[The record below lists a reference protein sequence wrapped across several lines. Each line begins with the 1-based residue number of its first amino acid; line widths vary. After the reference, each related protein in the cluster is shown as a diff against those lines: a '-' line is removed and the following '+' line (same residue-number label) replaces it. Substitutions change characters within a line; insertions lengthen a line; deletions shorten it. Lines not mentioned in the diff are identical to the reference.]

1 MFIFIIA
8 IINLFIILFAVHSTR
23 TCIIFV
29 ALRKIGLVKK
39 TRFWDLIVEQL
50 FYFSLFCYIS
60 DFIRRDN
67 FIECAYGL

>member
-39 TRFWDLIVEQL
+39 QDSGI
-50 FYFSLFCYIS
+50 
-60 DFIRRDN
+60 
-67 FIECAYGL
+67 